1 MSRLIVLDTETTG
14 IDPKQ
19 GHKIIEIGCVELMDR
34 QLTGNHYH
42 QYLNPDREIDQG
54 AIDVHGIK
62 NEFLE
67 DKPRFADVCID
78 FIDYIYGAELIIHN
92 APFDVGF
99 INNELQ
105 LIGHE
110 ITDIASICTITD
122 SLKMARAMY
131 PGQRNSLD
139 ALCKRLGVINS
150 HRELHGAL
158 LDSEILAD
166 VYLYMT
172 GGQDALDLSAAEE
185 AGGVL
190 LGGNIIKKERANLMV
205 QKATDDELSEHLMR
219 CEQIK
224 IDNGQCLWLEKTPN
238 G

>member
-78 FIDYIYGAELIIHN
+78 FIDYIHGAELIIHN

-185 AGGVL
+185 A
-190 LGGNIIKKERANLMV
+190 
-205 QKATDDELSEHLMR
+205 T
-219 CEQIK
+219 
-224 IDNGQCLWLEKTPN
+224 
-238 G
+238 

>member
-1 MSRLIVLDTETTG
+1 
-14 IDPKQ
+14 
-19 GHKIIEIGCVELMDR
+19 
-34 QLTGNHYH
+34 
-42 QYLNPDREIDQG
+42 
-54 AIDVHGIK
+54 
-62 NEFLE
+62 
-67 DKPRFADVCID
+67 
-78 FIDYIYGAELIIHN
+78 
-92 APFDVGF
+92 
-99 INNELQ
+99 
-105 LIGHE
+105 
-110 ITDIASICTITD
+110 
-122 SLKMARAMY
+122 MY

-139 ALCKRLGVINS
+139 ALCKRLGVLNS